1 MTIADELWKL
11 DELRRN
17 GAISHDEF
25 ELGKRKSLEGSQDA
39 GRSAQLEE
47 IKIQNE
53 ISQLDREWELERENY
68 LVAGRN
74 GYQSIPDKS
83 SSVIMGVSMVA
94 FGIFWTVTSAY
105 TNGFGRDGTIG
116 LFPWFGVFFSVFG
129 GGLSIHAFLKASR
142 YEKAR
147 QSYQRKR
154 REMLDKKRAAE

>member
-25 ELGKRKSLEGSQDA
+25 ELAKRKSLEGSQDA

-47 IKIQNE
+47 IKLQNQ
-53 ISQLDREWELERENY
+53 IAQLDREWELERENY

-74 GYQSIPDKS
+74 GYQSIPEKS
-83 SSVIMGVSMVA
+83 SCVIGGVFIVA

-105 TNGFGRDGTIG
+105 STGFGRDGAIG
-116 LFPWFGVFFSVFG
+116 LFPWLGVFFSIFG

-147 QSYQRKR
+147 QGYQRKR
-154 REMLDKKRAAE
+154 REMLDKTRTAE